1 MAKKK
6 AASKSSST
14 RAAAKKQPA
23 KKAAPPREAAAKA
36 LSTRATTKKPAAT
49 APHREANPKAS
60 SSRATPTKKPAKKP
74 GAALKRAPKRSRA
87 VTQRP
92 LTPDE
97 QWIGPE
103 PSAYAKHKAKAAAR
117 QSKQSEDGRDIA
129 AEMPNCT
136 DPAMRARVSRSLRAF
151 CEECLPERFSLGWS
165 KDHLTAI
172 AKMERAILTG
182 ESFAIAMPRGT
193 GKTTLVIAAVLW
205 AILCGH
211 KTYVALVGAD
221 RDAATKLLD
230 GAKVELETNSTLL
243 NLFPETVYPIVRL
256 EGIANRCRGQLYE
269 GQRTYIRWTAKHI
282 QFASIPKRG
291 DTPGDQPTGSG
302 AIIETAGIRGKIRGM
317 QQALPTGMIAR
328 PDMYVVDDPQTD
340 ASAASR
346 KQVKSR
352 LDVITGTCPGLAGPG
367 KSISGFVCATVIE
380 ENDVA
385 DQLLN
390 PEKFPDFHGER
401 FQLVY
406 EWPTNVDL
414 WEDYANVYREA
425 MALEKGMAPCNAF
438 VKKHWDAL
446 HLGARVA
453 WSERLRKD
461 EVSPLQHAYNL
472 LFRLGDIFWKE
483 YQNAPKSLDDSED
496 LLSVDDIQVK
506 INGFARFVV
515 SPEANLVTGYID
527 VQGECLFY
535 VVLATNKRTF
545 DGWVLDY
552 GTWPKQ
558 RALYYS
564 KSKLNRKLS
573 SEYKGRGLEGRI
585 RQGIMDLT
593 AHLATT
599 DYTMPDGKTKLRLSR
614 LGIDAAWGKSSTVVY
629 ACALESPHR
638 SIMLPTFGRGLDATK
653 MPMEFWTPKPGE
665 TIGVG
670 YSTRP
675 RPGGG
680 MYALLDSNYWKT
692 FVHSR
697 WAVPLGDQGNLSL
710 FAPEMQTTHRLFAEH
725 QRSEKRTETSNGSRV
740 VPIWTLPDN
749 RPDNDLFDATAGAF
763 AMAGIEGA
771 KLVEFRFSRGDQRKR
786 SRRRQTTLRT

>member
-1 MAKKK
+1 MVKKK
-6 AASKSSST
+6 VAPKPTDAKRAVAKPKPSKKSIATTRSST
-14 RAAAKKQPA
+14 RSAKAPAKTAAKS
-23 KKAAPPREAAAKA
+23 PPKSK
-36 LSTRATTKKPAAT
+36 STKTPKPST
-49 APHREANPKAS
+49 
-60 SSRATPTKKPAKKP
+60 
-74 GAALKRAPKRSRA
+74 GPKRSRA
-87 VTQRP
+87 AKQRP
-92 LTPDE
+92 LTADE
-97 QWIGPE
+97 QWIAPE
-103 PSAYAKHKAKAAAR
+103 TSAYAKHKARAAAR

-129 AEMPNCT
+129 PDMPNCT
-136 DPAMRARVSRSLRAF
+136 DPVMRARVTRSLRAF

-172 AKMERAILTG
+172 AKMERAILSG

-243 NLFPETVYPIVRL
+243 DLFPETVYPIVRL
-256 EGIANRCRGQLYE
+256 EGIANRCRGQIYQ

-282 QFASIPKRG
+282 QFATIPARADVPAG
-291 DTPGDQPTGSG
+291 QPTGSG

-317 QQALPTGMIAR
+317 QQALPSGKIAR

-340 ASAASR
+340 ASAASN

-367 KSISGFVCATVIE
+367 QSISGFVCATVIE

-446 HLGARVA
+446 HLGAVVA
-453 WSERLRKD
+453 WEERLRAD

-483 YQNAPKSLDDSED
+483 YQNSPKSQDDSED
-496 LLSVDDIQVK
+496 LLSIDEIQAKV
-506 INGFARFVV
+506 NGYPRFCV
-515 SPEANLVTGYID
+515 SPEANLITAYID
-527 VQGECLFY
+527 VQQECLFY
-535 VVLATNKRTF
+535 AVVAVAKASF
-545 DGWVLDY
+545 DGWILDY

-564 KSKLNRKLS
+564 KSKLGRKLS
-573 SEYKGRGLEGRI
+573 TEYKGRGLEGRI
-585 RQGIMDLT
+585 RQGIMDL
-593 AHLATT
+593 AANLATT
-599 DYTMPDGKTKLRLSR
+599 DYNMPDGTTKLRLRR
-614 LGIDAAWGKSSTVVY
+614 LGIDAAWGKTSTIVY

-638 SIMLPTFGRGLDATK
+638 SIMLPTFGRGLDASK

-665 TIGVG
+665 TLGVG
-670 YSTRP
+670 YSIRP

-680 MYALLDSNYWKT
+680 MYALLDSNYWKS
-692 FVHSR
+692 FLHSR
-697 WAVPLGDQGNLSL
+697 WAVPIGDRGSLSL
-710 FAPEMQTTHRLFAEH
+710 FAPEMLTTHRLYAEH
-725 QRSEKRTETSNGSRV
+725 QRSEKRSETSNGSRV
-740 VPIWTLPDN
+740 VPIWTPPDN
-749 RPDNDLFDATAGAF
+749 RPDNDFFDATAGAL

-771 KLVEFRFSRGDQRKR
+771 KLAEFRVAGRAAST
-786 SRRRQTTLRT
+786 RRRRRPTTIRT